1 MDFHRRATVL
11 ICAIA
16 LSSCGAQKILVED
29 TRSFVAAGRTATAS
43 ATQFFVEARYR
54 QLEANILLIAAEPS
68 CEWGTTILLRK
79 NFPTG
84 REGLCLPA
92 GSKSA
97 DNGTYSLEPIPLGAI
112 KPSLALIGA
121 LSAYLGALSKV
132 SNSYEPQIGPA
143 IDNVIEKL
151 SLFKKAE
158 ALFTRTEPQK
168 AAIVGLLEY
177 FNELRVYDGQAK
189 QIRDYVNKNGNKFED
204 GRAALVEILQNW
216 NVGIVDT
223 SAQLAKDSLIQGV
236 NRSLR
241 RTTDFNRRR
250 KLLEPITEIIIE
262 QQSAKEGF
270 SNVIELLNELQTV
283 HNHLRDFANKKY
295 TAEDKIRIERE
306 NSAQIWEIISRLG
319 AVAKAF

>member
-1 MDFHRRATVL
+1 MDFSRRTTIL
-11 ICAIA
+11 ICAVA

-43 ATQFFVEARYR
+43 ATQFFVDARSR

-79 NFPTG
+79 NFSTG
-84 REGLCLPA
+84 REGLCV
-92 GSKSA
+92 KSGDEP

-132 SNSYEPQIGPA
+132 SNPYEPQIGPA

-151 SLFKKAE
+151 SLFNKAE
-158 ALFTRTEPQK
+158 AFVTRTEPQRV
-168 AAIVGLLEY
+168 AIVGLLEY
-177 FNELRVYDGQAK
+177 FNELRAYKGQAK
-189 QIRDYVNKNGNKFED
+189 QIRDYVTKNGDKFED
-204 GRAALVEILQNW
+204 GRAALAEVLQSW

-223 SAQLAKDSLIQGV
+223 SAQVAKDSLIQGI

-250 KLLEPITEIIIE
+250 KLLAPITEIVAE

-270 SNVIELLNELQTV
+270 SNVIELLNDLQTV